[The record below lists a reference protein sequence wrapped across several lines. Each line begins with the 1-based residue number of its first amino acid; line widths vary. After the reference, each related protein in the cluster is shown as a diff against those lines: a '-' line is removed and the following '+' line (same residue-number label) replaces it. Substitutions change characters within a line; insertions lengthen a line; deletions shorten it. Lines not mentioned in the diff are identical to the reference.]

1 MSREKIIIGSRGSR
15 LALSQAETVV
25 ASLKNS
31 YPEKAFEIKKI
42 ATAGDLNR
50 NVQLDRLDSIGIFT
64 KKLEEA
70 LLDGRIDLAVHS
82 LKDMPT
88 IIPDQLYLAAVLE
101 RSDPRDIL
109 VTCGEL
115 LNELRPGSRIG
126 TGSPR
131 RSIQLSRYR
140 PDLEARSIRGNIDTR
155 LKKIQSGE
163 VDGVVLAAAAM
174 IRLGW
179 QEKITQYL
187 AVEDFLPSV
196 GQGAIAIEMRRNE
209 DYLQELVSQINHLPT
224 WQCITAERVFLST
237 LGGGCRAP
245 IAALASIN
253 GEQLHLEGMAAS
265 SDGTKILRIS
275 GEGMI
280 ASAGETGR
288 DLAKELLAMGA
299 SEFIKEAAV
308 N

>member
-1 MSREKIIIGSRGSR
+1 MNREKIIVGSRGSR
-15 LALSQAETVV
+15 LALIQAESVV
-25 ASLKNS
+25 AGLKSN
-31 YPEKAFEIKKI
+31 YPKKEFEIKKVV
-42 ATAGDLNR
+42 TGGDRNR
-50 NVQLDRLDSIGIFT
+50 NIQLDRMNSIGIFT
-64 KKLEEA
+64 KELEEA
-70 LLDGRIDLAVHS
+70 LLNERIDLAVHS

-88 IIPDQLYLAAVLE
+88 IIPDQLCLAAVLE
-101 RSDPRDIL
+101 RSDPRDVI
-109 VTCGEL
+109 VTRGEFL
-115 LNELRPGSRIG
+115 DELQPGSRIG

-140 PDLEARSIRGNIDTR
+140 PDLETRSIRGNIDTR

-163 VDGVVLAAAAM
+163 VDGVILAAAAL

-187 AVEDFLPSV
+187 TVEDFLPSA
-196 GQGAIAIEMRRNE
+196 GQGAIAIEMRRND
-209 DYLQELVSQINHLPT
+209 DYLQALVSRINHIPT

-245 IAALASIN
+245 IAALASIK
-253 GEQLHLEGMAAS
+253 GDQLHIAGMAAS
-265 SDGTKILRIS
+265 NDGTKMLRIS

-280 ASAGETGR
+280 TSAEKTGE

-299 SEFIKEAAV
+299 AEFIEEAAL